1 MRCGRLRHHFRIA
14 AERSRSPGDA
24 GRHAFRYG
32 AGMSGLM
39 DKRAV
44 MLKAHLAS
52 RGITD
57 EAVLDAFRTVP
68 REAFVPSELR
78 ELAYDDKPLPIGDGQ
93 TISQPYIVALTVS
106 ALAIAPT
113 DRVLEIGT
121 GSGYA
126 AAILASVAKQVFTVE
141 RIEALARSAK
151 QRLQDAG
158 FDNVQVLSADGSLG
172 WPEHG
177 PYDAIAVAAG
187 GRRVPESLKQQLKIG
202 GRLVMP
208 VGKDAATQMLVR
220 VTRTGVGTF
229 REEPLTAVRFV
240 PLIGEQGWADPDAP
254 VTATP

>member
-1 MRCGRLRHHFRIA
+1 
-14 AERSRSPGDA
+14 
-24 GRHAFRYG
+24 
-32 AGMSGLM
+32 MSQLL

-44 MLKAHLAS
+44 MLKAHLAA

-57 EAVLDAFRTVP
+57 ESVLDAFRTVP
-68 REAFVPSELR
+68 REAFVPGELR

-106 ALAIAPT
+106 ALAIEPT

-126 AAILASVAKQVFTVE
+126 AAVLARVAEQVFTVE
-141 RIEALARSAK
+141 RIAGLARTAE
-151 QRLQDAG
+151 QRLHDAG
-158 FDNVQVLSADGSLG
+158 FDNVHVLFADGSLG
-172 WPEHG
+172 WPEHA

-187 GRRVPESLKQQLKIG
+187 GPRVPEALKQQLEIG

-208 VGKDAATQMLVR
+208 VGKDEATQMLVR
-220 VTRTGVGTF
+220 VTRTSETEY

-240 PLIGEQGWADPDAP
+240 PLIGAQGFEEPGRRP
-254 VTATP
+254 TAEGA